1 MVASERSSPVRV
13 RDVLVA
19 ALPELRDR
27 LLEETIRND
36 WGRLAG
42 PELGRRSRPGR
53 LKAGVLDVTVDNSAW
68 LHEMTLRSGE
78 LLAALQTRFGS
89 VVASLRFALGV
100 VPARV
105 DPPTARPR
113 PEPPTR
119 LSHEE
124 TRVVEAMVASLPDPA
139 LAGSL
144 RRLLTKDLL
153 ARRGHSSS
161 RRRENSR
168 PAEREDS

>member
-1 MVASERSSPVRV
+1 MVASERSRPVRV

-27 LLEETIRND
+27 LLEETIRRD
-36 WGRLAG
+36 WSRLAG
-42 PELGRRSRPGR
+42 PELRRRSQPGR
-53 LKAGVLDVTVDNSAW
+53 LKAGVLDVTVDNSPW
-68 LHEMTLRSGE
+68 LYEMTLRSGE

-89 VVASLRFALGV
+89 VVSSLRLALGV
-100 VPARV
+100 VPAGV
-105 DPPTARPR
+105 DPPKADHR
-113 PEPPTR
+113 PEPRAR

-124 TRVVEAMVASLPDPA
+124 AEVVEAMVASLPDPA

-161 RRRENSR
+161 RRREDSR